1 MQTDLLRKQNHMNAQ
16 WKPQKVEKVV
26 NKNRNEK

>member
-1 MQTDLLRKQNHMNAQ
+1 MQTDLLRKQNHINAQ
-16 WKPQKVEKVV
+16 RKPQKVEKVV